1 MSVKQ
6 ELGQVFT
13 CQQLANFMINLIV
26 NDINDNTTIL
36 DPAIGP
42 NTFFNYLENY
52 QKESYFTG
60 IEIDKDLISDSINTF
75 YSHKKRKLITGDF
88 FDLELSNKYDFI
100 IENPPYVRQEL
111 IKNNNYKDKI
121 TNSLNLN
128 MNVPSQSNLYVY
140 FLIKS
145 ILHLNEGGKLIAVVY
160 DSWLYSSFGEFLKK
174 FMISSGTIKTLYH
187 IKKTSFNDAIVG
199 STVIE
204 FVKSKNISKDSEIK
218 YYDFNN
224 VNEMNILN
232 SDFIAIK
239 QKEFIDFNINSSL
252 SINFNNNFFTPLE
265 NISSIKIHRGI
276 SSIANGYFLF
286 DDKKFD
292 EAIPIIKN
300 VTKIKKY
307 SVDNEYSYILDL
319 NSKLSEN
326 TKLYLQKIEKK
337 ILETKGKYKALKE
350 KISTNDNWYKINFK
364 KSGNI
369 IFNYYIRNNI
379 NFLLN
384 ATNTYCSDNFYTLQI
399 DDNLYTNF
407 AILNSSLI
415 RLSTLIKSR
424 NQGNGLRKLQLYEFK
439 NINTIK
445 LSQLSSDSVNELDF
459 LGKQLSKLER
469 FSFTKSNLILQI
481 DTILINE
488 YNIYTNS
495 NLTVKDLRRELDK
508 FQ

>member
-88 FDLELSNKYDFI
+88 FDLELSHKYDFI

-204 FVKSKNISKDSEIK
+204 FVRSKNISKDSEIK

-439 NINTIK
+439 NIHTIK

>member
-1 MSVKQ
+1 MSVKE

-26 NDINDNTTIL
+26 NDINENATIL

-52 QKESYFTG
+52 KQESNFTG
-60 IEIDKDLISDSINTF
+60 IEIDKSLISDNINTF
-75 YSHKKRKLITGDF
+75 YSHKNRKLIIGDF
-88 FDLELSNKYDFI
+88 FDLDLSNKYDFI
-100 IENPPYVRQEL
+100 IENPPYVRQEI
-111 IKNNNYKDKI
+111 IKNDNYKDKI

-128 MNVPSQSNLYVY
+128 MSIPSQSNLYVY

-174 FMISSGTIKTLYH
+174 FMINNGTIKTLYH

-204 FVKSKNISKDSEIK
+204 FVKSENISKDSEIK
-218 YYDFNN
+218 YYEFNN

-232 SDFIAIK
+232 SDFITIK
-239 QKEFIDFNINSSL
+239 HKEFINFNVNNSS
-252 SINFNNNFFTPLE
+252 SVSYDNDFFTSLE

-286 DDKKFD
+286 DDKKFE

-307 SVDNEYSYILDL
+307 SVSNEYSYILDL
-319 NSKLSEN
+319 NSELSEN
-326 TKLYLQKIEKK
+326 TKHYLKKIEQKIM
-337 ILETKGKYKALKE
+337 ETKAKYKALKE
-350 KISTNDNWYKINFK
+350 KISTTNNWYKINLR

-369 IFNYYIRNNI
+369 IFNYYMRNNI
-379 NFLLN
+379 NFILN
-384 ATNTYCSDNFYTLQI
+384 STNTYCSDNFYTLQI
-399 DDNLYTNF
+399 DNNLYANF

-415 RLSTLIKSR
+415 KLSTLINSR
-424 NQGNGLRKLQLYEFK
+424 NQGSGLRKVQLYEFK
-439 NINTIK
+439 NILTINLSK
-445 LSQLSSDSVNELDF
+445 LSKNSISDLEL
-459 LGKQLSKLER
+459 LGKKLSKLER
-469 FSFTKSNLILQI
+469 TSLTKNNLIIKI

-488 YNIYTNS
+488 YNIYTKN
-495 NLTVKDLRRELDK
+495 NLTLEDLKNELKK

>member
-1 MSVKQ
+1 MSVKE

-13 CQQLANFMINLIV
+13 CQQLANFMINLIA
-26 NDINDNTTIL
+26 NDINENTTIL

-52 QKESYFTG
+52 QKESHFTG
-60 IEIDKDLISDSINTF
+60 IEIDKSLISDSINTF
-75 YSHKKRKLITGDF
+75 YSHKKRKLIIGDF
-88 FDLELSNKYDFI
+88 FDLKLSNKYDFI

-111 IKNNNYKDKI
+111 IKNDNYKDKI

-128 MNVPSQSNLYVY
+128 MNIPSQSNLYVY

-174 FMISSGTIKTLYH
+174 FMINNGTIKTLYH

-204 FVKSKNISKDSEIK
+204 FVKSANISKDSEIK
-218 YYDFNN
+218 YYEFNN

-232 SDFIAIK
+232 NDFITIK
-239 QKEFIDFNINSSL
+239 QMEFINFNVNSSL
-252 SINFNNNFFTPLE
+252 FINYNNGFFTSLE

-286 DDKKFD
+286 DEKKFD

-326 TKLYLQKIEKK
+326 TKCYLQKIEKK
-337 ILETKGKYKALKE
+337 ILETKDKYKALKE
-350 KISTNDNWYKINFK
+350 KISTKDNWYKINLK
-364 KSGNI
+364 KCGNI
-369 IFNYYIRNNI
+369 IFNYYMRNNI

-384 ATNTYCSDNFYTLQI
+384 STNDYCSDNFYTLQI
-399 DDNLYTNF
+399 DENLYANF

-424 NQGNGLRKLQLYEFK
+424 NQGNGLRKVQLYEFK
-439 NINTIK
+439 NILTVNLSK
-445 LSQLSSDSVNELDF
+445 LSNDSISELGF
-459 LGKQLSKLER
+459 LGKKLSKLER
-469 FSFTKSNLILQI
+469 ISVTKNNLIVKI

-488 YNIYTNS
+488 YNIYTKS
-495 NLTVKDLRRELDK
+495 NLTLKDLKSELEK